1 VERILK
7 KQDSFDC
14 RIKDTLKIK
23 RQEKRREKKGKEEKR
38 REKKRKESVLYTPVR
53 ARESFF
59 T

>member
-38 REKKRKESVLYTPVR
+38 REKKSKEEKRICVIHTGTS
-53 ARESFF
+53 
-59 T
+59 